1 MSRTLWL
8 ILPTYNE
15 VENIEAIAAAVV
27 GQLAVI
33 APDAFRVLIVDDSS
47 PDGTGQLA
55 DRLAAENP
63 AIEVLHRAQRQGL
76 GVAYIEGFK
85 RALDGGADLVVHMDA
100 DFSHDPADIPRLV
113 AAVGAGADLALGSRY
128 TRGGG
133 VSDWALSRRIISR
146 AGNFYARS
154 VLGIPTRDLT
164 GGFKCFRRA
173 VLDAIELD
181 TVRAHGY
188 AFQVELTLRA
198 IRRGFKVVEVPIT
211 FRDRMHGHSKMSTRI
226 AIEAAWLLP
235 QLRSKSST
243 R

>member
-15 VENIEAIAAAVV
+15 VENIEAITAAVV
-27 GQLAVI
+27 SQLAVI

-47 PDGTGQLA
+47 PDGTGEVA

-76 GVAYIEGFK
+76 GVAYIAGFK
-85 RALDGGADLVVHMDA
+85 RALDGGADLVLHMDA

-146 AGNFYARS
+146 AGNLYART

-164 GGFKCFRRA
+164 GGFKCFRRS
-173 VLDAIELD
+173 VLDSIELD

-198 IRRGFKVVEVPIT
+198 IRRGFKVVEVPII

-226 AIEAAWLLP
+226 AVEAAWLLP
-235 QLRSKSST
+235 QLRSKRST
-243 R
+243 Q